1 MEKVR
6 GLTSVLAPLVLTS
19 DAVVSLKDVFCNFQ
33 VCSEAVLTAA
43 AGCIAVLTEFG
54 GCRVLLVLHMHS
66 AISVEA
72 FLNAGKVT
80 AFREPVLL

>member
-6 GLTSVLAPLVLTS
+6 GSTSTLTLLILAS

-33 VCSEAVLTAA
+33 VCAEAVLTAA

-54 GCRVLLVLHMHS
+54 GCRVLLVLHMYS
-66 AISVEA
+66 AISVEE
-72 FLNAGKVT
+72 FLNAREVT
-80 AFREPVLL
+80 AFREPILL